1 MSDYTHH
8 RAYLTLQLA
17 PVAFFYNV
25 ANGFRNMP
33 SYLITNE
40 VHRRRDEIVG
50 LGSGMGVAGKVH
62 EFLSLTI
69 SLAG

>member
-1 MSDYTHH
+1 MEI
-8 RAYLTLQLA
+8 A

-50 LGSGMGVAGKVH
+50 LGSGMGVAGKVR
-62 EFLSLTI
+62 EFRSPR
-69 SLAG
+69 